1 MFQLHTT
8 LDVIAETIRA
18 VRSQHPQADGG
29 VITEIDRKIREV
41 VDELIDDF
49 PGDVEFAGSDE
60 HDRHVNA
67 AATHGKADI
76 LVTDNPSDFGDTDLL
91 PYDIYTAD
99 EFLCLVDDGAPA
111 NVRAVTQEQNAYW
124 QTRKNDGRHAK
135 GLVEALIDAGCPDF
149 ATRVRRHLR
158 VLSGPTS

>member
-18 VRSQHPQADGG
+18 VRRQHPQADGG

-41 VDELIDDF
+41 VDELIEDF
-49 PGDVEFAGSDE
+49 PGDIPFAGSDA

-67 AATHGKADI
+67 AATHGEADI
-76 LVTDNPSDFGDTDLL
+76 LVTDNPGDFGDPDLL

-111 NVRAVTQEQNAYW
+111 NVRAVTREQNSYW
-124 QTRKNDGRHAK
+124 QARKNAGKPTK
-135 GLVEALIDAGCPDF
+135 GLVEALIDSGCPEF
-149 ATRVRRHLR
+149 AARVHEHLK
-158 VLSGPTS
+158 VLCGPP